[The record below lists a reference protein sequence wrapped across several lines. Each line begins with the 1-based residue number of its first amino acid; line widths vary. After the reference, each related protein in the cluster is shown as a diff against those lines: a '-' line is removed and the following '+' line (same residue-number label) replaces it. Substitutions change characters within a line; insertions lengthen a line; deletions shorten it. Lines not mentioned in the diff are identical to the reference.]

1 MLSVKNDRTYGA
13 PTVNKIRH
21 CSYIFFF
28 FFHLYY
34 NSLYVSIES
43 FSIFLFFFFPHN
55 NPYRVSLSGSK
66 RTNCAKIIRIKIAT
80 SKRNLYLYF
89 KAFSRSEASKKARHL
104 GEIEFITSTI
114 YHFSITLYQLLYH
127 SSTISILS
135 NSILLNSISNN
146 ELFAFFNEA
155 SIHLY
160 NILFLLI
167 QKYT

>member
-1 MLSVKNDRTYGA
+1 MLLPWIKFVIVR
-13 PTVNKIRH
+13 
-21 CSYIFFF
+21 IFFF

-43 FSIFLFFFFPHN
+43 FSIFLFFFPHN
-55 NPYRVSLSGSK
+55 NPYRVSLSGS
-66 RTNCAKIIRIKIAT
+66 NCAKIIRIKIAT

-114 YHFSITLYQLLYH
+114 YHSSITLYLLLYH

-146 ELFAFFNEA
+146 ELFAFFYKA
-155 SIHLY
+155 SISFSY
-160 NILFLLI
+160 SYKNIHDSI
-167 QKYT
+167 RSCIYI

>member
-43 FSIFLFFFFPHN
+43 FSIFLFFFPHN

-66 RTNCAKIIRIKIAT
+66 RTNCAKIIRIKIALSHRKET
-80 SKRNLYLYF
+80 YIYISKHFLVLKLQKKLDILEKLNLSLRLFITLLSLSIYYFITLRLFQYYPIQYYSILYLTTNY
-89 KAFSRSEASKKARHL
+89 S
-104 GEIEFITSTI
+104 
-114 YHFSITLYQLLYH
+114 
-127 SSTISILS
+127 
-135 NSILLNSISNN
+135 
-146 ELFAFFNEA
+146 
-155 SIHLY
+155 
-160 NILFLLI
+160 LFL
-167 QKYT
+167 